1 MPKRVK
7 KKSHEKLTDTNI
19 QHVIELLE
27 SEKSISKKEACSIL
41 NISYNVNRLA
51 NIIEEY
57 KDKLEYKNKRKTQNK
72 GKPARPEEIVRVIE
86 EYLDGDS
93 ILEIA
98 SHLYRSTS
106 FIKGIINRVGVPQR
120 ASQEEMKKG
129 IPILPDAC
137 VAEEFEENEIVWCP
151 RYNAAAEIIYE
162 LTMDRQYK
170 HYGWAGYQNYAKC
183 IDYEKLRGSKCYCIY
198 VIKDSEL
205 DKLFGF
211 SSFQLAYD
219 LGKLQHLE
227 QYGIDIKSRMSK

>member
-1 MPKRVK
+1 VK

-19 QHVIELLE
+19 QHVIGLLE
-27 SEKSISKKEACSIL
+27 AEKPISKKEACSIL

-57 KDKLEYKNKRKTQNK
+57 EDKLAYKNKRKEQNK

-106 FIKGIINRVGVPQR
+106 FIKGIISRVGVPQR
-120 ASQEEMKKG
+120 ASQEEMKRG
-129 IPILPDAC
+129 TPILPEAC
-137 VAEEFEENEIVWCP
+137 IAEEFESGEIVWCP
-151 RYNAAAEIIYE
+151 QYNAAAEILHEITVE
-162 LTMDRQYK
+162 RQFKYP
-170 HYGWAGYQNYAKC
+170 GWAGYQNYDKC
-183 IDYEKLRGSKCYCIY
+183 LDYEEVYGSKCYAIY

-205 DKLFGF
+205 DRVFGF
-211 SSFQLAYD
+211 HAAQLAYD
-219 LGKLQHLE
+219 LGRLKHLE
-227 QYGIDIKSRMSK
+227 QYGIDVKSRMSK

>member
-1 MPKRVK
+1 VPKRVK

-57 KDKLEYKNKRKTQNK
+57 KDKLEYKNKRKSQNK
-72 GKPARPEEIVRVIE
+72 GKLARPEEIVRVIE

-93 ILEIA
+93 IIEIA
-98 SHLYRSTS
+98 SHLYRSNS
-106 FIKGIINRVGVPQR
+106 FIKGIITRVGVPQR
-120 ASQEEMKKG
+120 ASQEEMKQG
-129 IPILPDAC
+129 IPILPEAC
-137 VAEEFEENEIVWCP
+137 IAEEFEENEIVWCP
-151 RYNAAAEIIYE
+151 RYNAAAEILNEITVE
-162 LTMDRQYK
+162 RQFKYP
-170 HYGWAGYQNYAKC
+170 GWAGYQDYDKC
-183 IDYEKLRGSKCYCIY
+183 LDYEKVFSSKCYCIY

-205 DKLFGF
+205 DKFFGF
-211 SSFQLAYD
+211 NSFQLAYD

>member
-1 MPKRVK
+1 MPRRVK

-27 SEKSISKKEACSIL
+27 GEKPVSKKEACSIL

-51 NIIEEY
+51 SIIEEY
-57 KDKLEYKNKRKTQNK
+57 EDKLEYKSKRKAINK
-72 GKPARPEEIVRVIE
+72 GKPARPEEVVRVIE
-86 EYLDGDS
+86 DYLDGDS

-120 ASQEEMKKG
+120 ASQEDMKQG
-129 IPILPDAC
+129 VPTLPEAC
-137 VAEEFEENEIVWCP
+137 IAEEFDKNEVVWCP
-151 RYNAAAEIIYE
+151 RYNAAAEVLYE
-162 LTMDRQYK
+162 VTVDHQYACPGWGG
-170 HYGWAGYQNYAKC
+170 YGDYSKCTNYE
-183 IDYEKLRGSKCYCIY
+183 EKYSSKCYCIY

-211 SSFQLAYD
+211 NSFQLAYD
-219 LGKLQHLE
+219 LGKLKHLE